1 MEFALL
7 FPWRAGT
14 LNNDV
19 CEEGNRGISGLFVWG
34 PGALDSAQLNQ
45 LLLMGPSAPDDLDT
59 LLLLVK
65 E

>member
-1 MEFALL
+1 MEFVL
-7 FPWRAGT
+7 FFPQRAGT

-19 CEEGNRGISGLFVWG
+19 CCEGNGRISGLFVLG

-45 LLLMGPSAPDDLDT
+45 LLLMGPPDGLKMW
-59 LLLLVK
+59 LFLVK